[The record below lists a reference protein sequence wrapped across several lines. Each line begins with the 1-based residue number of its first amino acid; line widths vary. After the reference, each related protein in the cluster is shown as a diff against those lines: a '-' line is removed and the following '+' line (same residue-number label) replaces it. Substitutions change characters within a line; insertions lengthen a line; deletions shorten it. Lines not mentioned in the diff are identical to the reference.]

1 MFHIPGVGQ
10 VVLGHR
16 RRPRNRYAGST
27 SFRHDGLL
35 RPQKGGWA
43 KVWAWLGLFW
53 AEIKGFHK
61 KKTWVGSVGLG
72 LSGI

>member
-1 MFHIPGVGQ
+1 MLHIPGVGQ

-16 RRPRNRYAGST
+16 RRPRDRDVGST

-53 AEIKGFHK
+53 AEIKGFHMISPK
-61 KKTWVGSVGLG
+61 KNHGWDRWDWD
-72 LSGI
+72 